1 MDEIIIF
8 SSVFFI
14 GLLVSMIIFLFYLR
28 RQISKKKETKGK
40 AEEYF
45 TPTKVN
51 SKLME
56 EGINSKFCVAST
68 PFNSCK
74 ESYFCIVDTI
84 NYMDRSDS
92 DETSSSCESQED
104 QAIDKCSCEEEITGR
119 NSSSLCSS
127 LLIEE
132 PFLEENEHFS
142 SGDTTL
148 SIHSISEKG
157 PIFTTYDQPDTDSVH
172 GIKKKSIKI
181 SHPLSDSYIPDT
193 VKEQH
198 TQSQSFKTVK
208 EDIITI
214 SHPLSDSFI
223 PDIVD
228 LVAQPCD
235 SCSEYINN
243 NNSSSHHPTLHVLH
257 ESISDDTVNITMK
270 ICNHNECSFMS
281 CSVLS

>member
-14 GLLVSMIIFLFYLR
+14 GLLVSMIIFLLYLR

-68 PFNSCK
+68 PFNNCK

-119 NSSSLCSS
+119 NSLSLCSS

-142 SGDTTL
+142 SSDTTL
-148 SIHSISEKG
+148 SIHSLSEKG
-157 PIFTTYDQPDTDSVH
+157 PIFTTYDQPDTDSVDR
-172 GIKKKSIKI
+172 IKKKSIKI

-193 VKEQH
+193 VEEPHK
-198 TQSQSFKTVK
+198 QSQSFKNVK

-214 SHPLSDSFI
+214 SHPLSE
-223 PDIVD
+223 IVD
-228 LVAQPCD
+228 LEAEPCD

-281 CSVLS
+281 CTVLS

>member
-8 SSVFFI
+8 SSVFVI
-14 GLLVSMIIFLFYLR
+14 GLLVSMVIFLIYLR

-68 PFNSCK
+68 PFNNCK

-84 NYMDRSDS
+84 NYIDRSDS
-92 DETSSSCESQED
+92 DETSSSCESQEED
-104 QAIDKCSCEEEITGR
+104 QSIDNCSCEEEITGR
-119 NSSSLCSS
+119 KSLSLCSS

-132 PFLEENEHFS
+132 PFLEKNENFS
-142 SGDTTL
+142 SNNTL
-148 SIHSISEKG
+148 LSNSSLSEKG
-157 PIFTTYDQPDTDSVH
+157 PIFTTYDQPNTDSVDR
-172 GIKKKSIKI
+172 IKKKSIKI
-181 SHPLSDSYIPDT
+181 PHPLSDSYIPDT
-193 VKEQH
+193 VEEPHKE
-198 TQSQSFKTVK
+198 SQSFRNAE
-208 EDIITI
+208 EDFITI
-214 SHPLSDSFI
+214 SHPLSE
-223 PDIVD
+223 IVD
-228 LVAQPCD
+228 LEAQPCD
-235 SCSEYINN
+235 SCSEFINN

-270 ICNHNECSFMS
+270 ICNHNECSFLS